1 MPQSRDGVVSR
12 IGRVADSRAIGLLTM
27 KPDVMGS
34 DKTHHAVIAALDIMV
49 ACQRT
54 ESGYEGSEDWVG
66 YQRERAAIIYSRSF
80 S

>member
-12 IGRVADSRAIGLLTM
+12 IGRLADSRAIGLLTM

-54 ESGYEGSEDWVG
+54 EMDMKGVRTGVG